1 MKINTKILQGLKEAQ
16 EPKITL
22 DQITEL
28 LSNLGFNIVKNE
40 TGVREPTASAYMEET
55 VNYTKVAMTIDIADE
70 STNAANLY
78 VTIQTGTYHP
88 VNEIDFNGGTYNMTY
103 EAIIKKFSKVKQSFL
118 RQQLRQMAS
127 SSEKIYDTLIR

>member
-1 MKINTKILQGLKEAQ
+1 MKIDTKILRGLKEAQ

-88 VNEIDFNGGTYNMTY
+88 VNEIDFSGGTYNMTY
-103 EAIIKKFSKVKQSFL
+103 DAVVRKFSKVKQSFI

>member
-40 TGVREPTASAYMEET
+40 TGVREPTASAYMEEKGVKKVCVSKT
-55 VNYTKVAMTIDIADE
+55 VSPEKQIESLENSIKSLSGRKLKLYADYKNK
-70 STNAANLY
+70 SA
-78 VTIQTGTYHP
+78 
-88 VNEIDFNGGTYNMTY
+88 
-103 EAIIKKFSKVKQSFL
+103 
-118 RQQLRQMAS
+118 
-127 SSEKIYDTLIR
+127 

>member
-78 VTIQTGTYHP
+78 VTIQTGTYQK
-88 VNEIDFNGGTYNMTY
+88 VCKVGNEIY
-103 EAIIKKFSKVKQSFL
+103 V
-118 RQQLRQMAS
+118 
-127 SSEKIYDTLIR
+127 